1 MYCLQIYLYVILE
14 NHKLLFKDASAL
26 KLLIICSSLIVPESN
41 KQQQRFNK
49 FRVIASAS
57 FKMLNVEHY
66 YFLSEEETMNSFL
79 IPFKFSEAFIIA
91 FFIFFLDTEFFSSSA
106 VSSVLALFVLIIT
119 KYTVHLFQ
127 CSTLGCCWKMR
138 KSQVG

>member
-41 KQQQRFNK
+41 KLQQRFNK
-49 FRVIASAS
+49 FRVIDSAY
-57 FKMLNVEHY
+57 FKILNVEHY

-91 FFIFFLDTEFFSSSA
+91 FFISHIFNRLGTFSFSNSSPMYCIGKDA
-106 VSSVLALFVLIIT
+106 Q
-119 KYTVHLFQ
+119 YT
-127 CSTLGCCWKMR
+127 
-138 KSQVG
+138 